1 MPLRDS
7 KLTLSGISTS
17 GTAGA
22 QPIISTASCW
32 ANSPFDTGAQ
42 YSGQYG
48 QSPYQSTN
56 KMAVAATI
64 GQAPKKFFFLVNAI
78 NFASGGT
85 AATGVTIALTNCATA
100 AGTSSTNLVA
110 LQTAKILYPT
120 LTAAA
125 NPGLLCKFALPEPLL
140 RYINGRFTVGTGVV
154 KKLTVMAELTEY

>member
-1 MPLRDS
+1 MPLRDA

-32 ANSPFDTGAQ
+32 ANAPFDTGAQ

-56 KMAVAATI
+56 KMAVAATL
-64 GQAPKKFFFLVNAI
+64 GQAVKKFFFLVNAI
-78 NFASGGT
+78 TAASGGT
-85 AATGVTIALTNCATA
+85 AATGLTIALTNCATA
-100 AGTSSTNLVA
+100 AGTSTTNTVV
-110 LQTAKILYPT
+110 LQTVKILYPT

-125 NPGLLCKFALPEPLL
+125 APGLLCKFPLPEPLQ

-154 KKLTVMAELTEY
+154 KKLTVYAELTEY